1 MKTKFL
7 LCMAVLI
14 LTSIVAYAQQSVYFD
29 GTGDY
34 ITLGSN
40 QLNQGMNGATG
51 LTLEAWVYPTAL
63 RNSGDTQRNVI
74 ADFCLSGSFSMVML
88 YLRENGKIRF
98 GGRSQSADSF
108 QNVVTA
114 NVEVAIN
121 GWYHIAGVLDYTNK
135 AIYLYVNG
143 SLVASQTTGVSFGS
157 NTYTSSGGSQEFI
170 GVNQGLSAQQYY
182 QGYIDNM
189 RIWSTPRTQ
198 DDIQQQMYADTP
210 EQTYLLGF
218 WKLEGTAND
227 SSGTPTYNGTLMGD
241 AAFQNTG
248 IVLTSFPTTQAS
260 GLNATNIG
268 VNSLTVNWDNGNG
281 ARRIVVM
288 NTENTFTNPVNGTDP
303 SANSVWQNSG
313 QQVIYNGTGSSVPIS
328 GLDPGTKYW
337 FRVYE
342 YNGTGIYTVYLKTT
356 AVNNPIESDE
366 TLPIELS
373 SFTANFTVNNLV
385 VLHWITQSETEC
397 QGYYILRNTSNDL
410 SSAQIISQLIPAHNT
425 SDQQVYTYNDTEVFE
440 SGMYYYWLQDMDFN
454 GGYSYH
460 GPLTVNVGYTPGD
473 DPIPGIPFVAG
484 IKKIYPN
491 PATINTIIKY
501 GVEES
506 NEVQFEIYNSKGQ
519 LVRSF
524 NQGIKDQGD
533 FSLIWNGKDSKGS
546 LCPSGIYLVRMQAG
560 KLVSS
565 SKLMLVR

>member
-1 MKTKFL
+1 
-7 LCMAVLI
+7 MAVLI

-170 GVNQGLSAQQYY
+170 GVNQGLNAQQYY

-227 SSGTPTYNGTLMGD
+227 SSGIPTYNGTLMGD

-397 QGYYILRNTSNDL
+397 QGYYILRNTSNEL

-524 NQGIKDQGD
+524 DQGIKDQGD

>member
-313 QQVIYNGTGSSVPIS
+313 QQVIYNGTGGSVPIS

-342 YNGTGIYTVYLKTT
+342 YNGTGI
-356 AVNNPIESDE
+356 S
-366 TLPIELS
+366 LS
-373 SFTANFTVNNLV
+373 
-385 VLHWITQSETEC
+385 I
-397 QGYYILRNTSNDL
+397 
-410 SSAQIISQLIPAHNT
+410 
-425 SDQQVYTYNDTEVFE
+425 
-440 SGMYYYWLQDMDFN
+440 
-454 GGYSYH
+454 
-460 GPLTVNVGYTPGD
+460 
-473 DPIPGIPFVAG
+473 
-484 IKKIYPN
+484 
-491 PATINTIIKY
+491 
-501 GVEES
+501 
-506 NEVQFEIYNSKGQ
+506 
-519 LVRSF
+519 
-524 NQGIKDQGD
+524 
-533 FSLIWNGKDSKGS
+533 
-546 LCPSGIYLVRMQAG
+546 
-560 KLVSS
+560 
-565 SKLMLVR
+565 

>member
-1 MKTKFL
+1 M
-7 LCMAVLI
+7 
-14 LTSIVAYAQQSVYFD
+14 
-29 GTGDY
+29 
-34 ITLGSN
+34 
-40 QLNQGMNGATG
+40 
-51 LTLEAWVYPTAL
+51 
-63 RNSGDTQRNVI
+63 
-74 ADFCLSGSFSMVML
+74 
-88 YLRENGKIRF
+88 
-98 GGRSQSADSF
+98 
-108 QNVVTA
+108 
-114 NVEVAIN
+114 
-121 GWYHIAGVLDYTNK
+121 
-135 AIYLYVNG
+135 
-143 SLVASQTTGVSFGS
+143 
-157 NTYTSSGGSQEFI
+157 
-170 GVNQGLSAQQYY
+170 
-182 QGYIDNM
+182 
-189 RIWSTPRTQ
+189 
-198 DDIQQQMYADTP
+198 
-210 EQTYLLGF
+210 
-218 WKLEGTAND
+218 
-227 SSGTPTYNGTLMGD
+227 
-241 AAFQNTG
+241 
-248 IVLTSFPTTQAS
+248 
-260 GLNATNIG
+260 
-268 VNSLTVNWDNGNG
+268 
-281 ARRIVVM
+281 
-288 NTENTFTNPVNGTDP
+288 
-303 SANSVWQNSG
+303 
-313 QQVIYNGTGSSVPIS
+313 
-328 GLDPGTKYW
+328 
-337 FRVYE
+337 
-342 YNGTGIYTVYLKTT
+342 
-356 AVNNPIESDE
+356 NNPIESDE

>member
-1 MKTKFL
+1 
-7 LCMAVLI
+7 MAVLI

-74 ADFCLSGSFSMVML
+74 ADFCLRGSFSIVML

-454 GGYSYH
+454 GGHSYH

-501 GVEES
+501 GVETS
-506 NEVQFEIYNSKGQ
+506 SEVQFEIYNSKGQ